1 MILEDESVDFET
13 FSLLADLLRNVDLFL
28 VAWVRKNAFSRPK
41 IVNLPFGVDVG
52 AVRDEMKNMDVLHS
66 CVPRIL
72 RREEQ
77 K

>member
-28 VAWVRKNAFSRPK
+28 VAWVRKNPYLRPN

-52 AVRDEMKNMDVLHS
+52 EM
-66 CVPRIL
+66 
-72 RREEQ
+72 REMR
-77 K
+77 

>member
-28 VAWVRKNAFSRPK
+28 VAWVRKNPYLRPN

-52 AVRDEMKNMDVLHS
+52 EMRVMK
-66 CVPRIL
+66 
-72 RREEQ
+72 
-77 K
+77 